1 MYTNNKQPP
10 KKGGQYHVFALYP
23 DEELYGEEGIDDE
36 EDSDGASSGWPNLD
50 DISTY
55 VYTTYVIKAVR
66 QPSPRQPDRSITP
79 FPPQTTHQTHA
90 GGDGHE
96 GTGWGWNGALSPD
109 DRARFYDNLEEG
121 AWLVCV

>member
-79 FPPQTTHQTHA
+79 FPPKPRTKRTQGATATRGP
-90 GGDGHE
+90 GGV
-96 GTGWGWNGALSPD
+96 GTAP
-109 DRARFYDNLEEG
+109 
-121 AWLVCV
+121 